1 MQSESWKMNMEPLKV
16 LIVEDEA
23 LLAMEL
29 EGLVEDAGHQVV
41 GWATSSAQARN
52 LIDAV
57 EADLAFIDVHLTDG
71 PTGIDVARYAAEQK
85 RSMVVFLTANPKR
98 LPDGFVG
105 AVGVIAKPYTMNG
118 LNAALR
124 YLQEGV
130 RRPPPLSTRPAGFTL
145 SPDYETAWAPPTK

>member
-1 MQSESWKMNMEPLKV
+1 MTHAPLKV

-41 GWATSSAQARN
+41 GWAASSAKAKEM
-52 LIDAV
+52 IEATDADV
-57 EADLAFIDVHLTDG
+57 AFVDIHLTDG
-71 PTGIDVARYAAEQK
+71 PTGVEVAEFAALK
-85 RSMVVFLTANPKR
+85 KKSMVVFMSANPKR
-98 LPDGFVG
+98 IPENFAG

-118 LNAALR
+118 LIAALR

-130 RRPPPLSTRPAGFTL
+130 RRPPPVSDLPVGFTL
-145 SPDYETAWAPPTK
+145 SPDYTLAWGPSTR